1 LAVKAKLLFLG
12 RIILVVIFVVFSKE
26 RTTRVFIV
34 ACRTIG
40 DIIALDVKNG
50 GLVC

>member
-1 LAVKAKLLFLG
+1 LALKAESLFLG
-12 RIILVVIFVVFSKE
+12 RIMLVVIFVVFSKE

-34 ACRTIG
+34 ASCTIG
-40 DIIALDVKNG
+40 GIIALDVKDG